1 MYVKVRTMDG
11 KQEAILTISKLTEVE
26 DFKVYKLGKY
36 INIYSNKKTIF
47 LHINLYSFISNIY
60 YIIYLILIFNI

>member
-1 MYVKVRTMDG
+1 MDG

-26 DFKVYKLGKY
+26 DFKVYKLGKC

>member
-26 DFKVYKLGKY
+26 DFKV
-36 INIYSNKKTIF
+36 
-47 LHINLYSFISNIY
+47 
-60 YIIYLILIFNI
+60 

>member
-26 DFKVYKLGKY
+26 DFKVYKVEKY
-36 INIYSNKKTIF
+36 IDIFLNKKTIF
-47 LHINLYSFISNIY
+47 LHITLYNFISNIY
-60 YIIYLILIFNI
+60 YIIYLILILNI

>member
-26 DFKVYKLGKY
+26 EFKVK
-36 INIYSNKKTIF
+36 
-47 LHINLYSFISNIY
+47 
-60 YIIYLILIFNI
+60 

>member
-1 MYVKVRTMDG
+1 MDG

-26 DFKVYKLGKY
+26 DFKVYKVEKY
-36 INIYSNKKTIF
+36 INIFSNKITIF
-47 LHINLYSFISNIY
+47 LHITLYNFISDIY